1 MANKLIVKGKKK
13 AVSKKIAPKKVSSK
27 KVITKKA
34 PIKKKSNTQLKTAKK
49 AKAVASNKLKNKKPV
64 SKKVLNKKASVKKKP
79 ALKTKN
85 KIKASK
91 KMADKKIIK
100 KAKTKE
106 LSSGF
111 TFFKYLHLFYLSNR
125 KEIRKVYQP
134 ISRKFLDHN
143 DPSNANA
150 FLRKPQFEALEMYI
164 FLKEYLGNQ
173 HIQEVFTNWYKK
185 ENQFKGREGLTL
197 NNATGQLGIFDAIE
211 DKIFKEVADSLEKQK
226 TEYANYIFALTMGLG
241 KTILMGTCIFYE
253 FLLANKYPKSKL
265 YCHNALVLA
274 PDKTVLH
281 SLEEIKTFDKSRVI
295 PPEHLNWLESN
306 IQFHYL
312 SETDTTLNIIEKS
325 RYNVIISNGQKI
337 ILKKKHKDPSK
348 AQLFFDGTESVYKA
362 KSLNTDYADLLDF
375 DKEIDINE
383 NQRFRKLTRLEQ
395 IGVYIDEAHH
405 AFGTSLEKSLTSLK
419 FTINELH
426 STLKE
431 TGSEVVAC
439 YNYTG
444 TPYVQNKILP
454 EVVYAYGLKEAIE
467 NKYLKKVNIEGYE
480 NTKTQDFLNIAI
492 TDFWKR
498 YNGKKY
504 ENLLPKIALFA
515 SNIAELEKDL
525 KPALQNVLTKLGI
538 PHSKILV
545 NVGDDSI
552 TSANDIREFRNLDKI
567 SSDKQFI
574 LLVNKGKEG
583 WNCRSLFGVAMFR
596 EPKSKIFVLQATMR
610 CLRAITDIQQEARVY
625 LSESNKELL
634 DAELRE
640 NFNMSVE
647 DLNKFNTSDD
657 KKDYQSYL
665 KKDIK
670 LKLVR
675 IQKRFELKE
684 KSIKAGLDLEI
695 ENAPINQYRILR
707 SEYNITSLSTRL
719 RSVEDLTHLKERVD
733 FSPFTLVA
741 EIARYLRKNPIEL
754 EEVLESTTQ
763 GMFKILKYVNEHN
776 ELLYDWI
783 IPRLFAEYYDLKEFE
798 SKEEHDIHL
807 VKTPELG
814 YYTLHAK
821 PDLVVTDATHDA
833 VKFKDKSFN
842 LDKYCFDSK
851 PERNFFWHLLKSA
864 AIKEV
869 YFTGMLTN
877 GQSDF
882 FINYIDPIS
891 HTVRSYYPDF
901 LVKNSDD
908 SWTVYEIKADNM
920 IEDDVVQAK
929 AQYATA
935 NLAASKINYAIIE
948 SSKFS
953 D

>member
-1 MANKLIVKGKKK
+1 
-13 AVSKKIAPKKVSSK
+13 
-27 KVITKKA
+27 
-34 PIKKKSNTQLKTAKK
+34 
-49 AKAVASNKLKNKKPV
+49 
-64 SKKVLNKKASVKKKP
+64 
-79 ALKTKN
+79 
-85 KIKASK
+85 
-91 KMADKKIIK
+91 
-100 KAKTKE
+100 
-106 LSSGF
+106 
-111 TFFKYLHLFYLSNR
+111 
-125 KEIRKVYQP
+125 
-134 ISRKFLDHN
+134 
-143 DPSNANA
+143 
-150 FLRKPQFEALEMYI
+150 
-164 FLKEYLGNQ
+164 
-173 HIQEVFTNWYKK
+173 
-185 ENQFKGREGLTL
+185 
-197 NNATGQLGIFDAIE
+197 
-211 DKIFKEVADSLEKQK
+211 
-226 TEYANYIFALTMGLG
+226 MGLG

-312 SETDTTLNIIEKS
+312 SETDTTLNVIEKS

-337 ILKKKHKDPSK
+337 ILKKRQKDPSK
-348 AQLFFDGTESVYKA
+348 VKMFFDGESVYKA
-362 KSLNTDYADLLDF
+362 KSLNKDYADLLDF

-431 TGSEVVAC
+431 AGSEVVAC

-467 NKYLKKVNIEGYE
+467 NKYLKRVNIEGYE

-498 YNGKKY
+498 YNGNKY

-515 SNIAELEKDL
+515 SNIDELEKDL

-552 TSANDIREFRNLDKI
+552 TSTDDLREFRNLDKI

-625 LSESNKELL
+625 LSEDNKKLL
-634 DAELRE
+634 DDELKE

-647 DLNKFNTSDD
+647 DLNKSNAGDD
-657 KKDYQSYL
+657 KKDFQSFL

-684 KSIKAGLDLEI
+684 KSIKTGLDLEI
-695 ENAPINQYRILR
+695 ERAPVEQYKILK

-719 RSVEDLTHLKERVD
+719 RSPEDLTHLKERVD
-733 FSPFTLVA
+733 FSAFTLVS
-741 EIARYLRKNPIEL
+741 EIARYLRKNPIEI
-754 EEVLESTTQ
+754 EDVLETTKQ
-763 GMFKILKYVNEHN
+763 GMTEILKCVNEHN

-798 SKEEHDIHL
+798 SKEEHEIHL
-807 VKTPELG
+807 VKVPQDG

-821 PDLVVTDATHDA
+821 PELVVKETNPDA

-842 LDKYCFDSK
+842 LDTYCFDSK
-851 PERNFFWHLLKSA
+851 PERNFFWYLLKSS

-882 FINYIDPIS
+882 FINYIDPIE

-908 SWTVYEIKADNM
+908 SWTVYEIKGDNM
-920 IEDDVVQAK
+920 IEDDVVKAK

-935 NLAASKINYAIIE
+935 NLAASKINYAIIK
-948 SSKFS
+948 SSIYENLTS
-953 D
+953 T